1 MEIYMRNFYKLMTC
15 LGLLISLSA
24 CQEESQSLD
33 TDSEQ
38 ASVSNSEKDSDNYS
52 GDDGNIQGGMGP
64 LEIDPD
70 TTFLTMDPDQKAA
83 AYQAI
88 DKVNQTNGQ
97 APGAGDYPQIAV
109 IKTETD
115 FQDQMTQSDRE
126 PFILYLGFDQC
137 PYCQAFSPKISHL
150 AKELDVPIYYYN
162 SQDHDISDLAK
173 EWKLET
179 VPQALI
185 IQNGQMKA
193 RLDHLSKMQDIENFL
208 YQYKDIIESGLS
220 VSS

>member
-1 MEIYMRNFYKLMTC
+1 MYMRNFYKLLAC

-24 CQEESQSLD
+24 CQEESQSQN
-33 TDSEQ
+33 SKGGQ
-38 ASVSNSEKDSDNYS
+38 ASVSNSEKDSDNHP
-52 GDDGNIQGGMGP
+52 GDGESIQGGISP

-70 TTFLTMDPDQKAA
+70 TAFLAMDPDQKAA

-88 DKVNQTNGQ
+88 DQINQTDGQ
-97 APGAGDYPQIAV
+97 APGAEDYPQIKV
-109 IKTETD
+109 IKTERD
-115 FQDQMTQSDRE
+115 FQDRMTQSDRD

-137 PYCQAFSPKISHL
+137 PYCQAFTPKISHL
-150 AKELDVPIYYYN
+150 AKELDETVYYYN
-162 SQDHDISDLAK
+162 SQDHDISDLAQ

-185 IQNGQMKA
+185 IQDGQMKG

-208 YQYKDIIESGLS
+208 YQYKDIIESDLS

>member
-1 MEIYMRNFYKLMTC
+1 MRNFYKLVAC

-33 TDSEQ
+33 TDSGQ
-38 ASVSNSEKDSDNYS
+38 TSVSNSEKDSDNHP
-52 GDDGNIQGGMGP
+52 GNEGSIEGGIGLP
-64 LEIDPD
+64 KIDPD
-70 TTFLTMDPDQKAA
+70 TAFLAMDPDQKAA

-88 DKVNQTNGQ
+88 DKVNQTDGQ
-97 APGAGDYPQIAV
+97 APGAGDYPQITV

-115 FQDQMTQSDRE
+115 FQDRMTQSDHD

-137 PYCQAFSPKISHL
+137 PYCQAFTPKISHL
-150 AKELDVPIYYYN
+150 AKELDVTIYYYN
-162 SQDHDISDLAK
+162 SQDHDISDLAQ
-173 EWKLET
+173 EWQLET

-185 IQNGQMKA
+185 IQDGQMKG

-208 YQYKDIIESGLS
+208 YQYKDIIESDLS